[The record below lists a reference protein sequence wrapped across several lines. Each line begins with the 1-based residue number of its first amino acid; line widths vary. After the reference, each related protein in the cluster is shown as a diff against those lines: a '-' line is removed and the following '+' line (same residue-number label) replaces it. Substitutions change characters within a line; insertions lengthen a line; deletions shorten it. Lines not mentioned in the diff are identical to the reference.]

1 MKNFLILSLFTLI
14 AVGCS
19 RDELPVPDTGC
30 VRLTL
35 DLQTQEQAVLTRA
48 VDENALTDFNLFIYR
63 QGETFPT
70 EHVYTSKP
78 YSVIELVPGN
88 YDFRVVANL
97 HKDLGDLKKADLDGY
112 TDYDSEDA
120 ETLVMIGRTEQSIDF
135 STHILTIE
143 LRRKVA
149 KIGYNITLAQRAI
162 EAGIVLTS
170 VQLCNQPDEI
180 GLFDA
185 GDRIS
190 SAARFHDSEMRT
202 LGESSI
208 ATNGVFYMLPNPQG
222 TVPDIVSQADK
233 NRRNAPEHASYLRIR
248 GKKGNGKII
257 DWNVYLGANNT
268 DDFNVRSNEAHT
280 YDITIHSDGGTDTR
294 ITSWVFECTDNWPHI
309 YNSPADTG
317 LFRYTIENTSE
328 HRLTGLFRVIQG
340 DNGKVAITNRS
351 DGHNVYPPYNFE
363 ASGYGEFSLTYAP
376 ELVKRGVNSRLE
388 YRAEVTDETGE
399 TADYTFVREFANRV
413 QVFNPSGAD
422 IGVLNVTGAL
432 DRQTASDRIIAWCY
446 EDGCTL
452 TATVGA
458 GQTFDGWYADAGYT
472 HKLSESAE
480 FRYVP
485 SQSESS
491 VYAKLL
497 QPKTDISY
505 RETVKNS
512 TYMFNTNNVD
522 VTVENYSGT
531 IVVKVV
537 CADGGVVVEGAEQTK
552 TVTAGR
558 TITLDPIKFAPVK
571 AGEVTYTIQVY
582 TADGRILGTK
592 DVTNTITATKLTPK
606 IRVYYDDKVFG
617 GTYEVFDPDRIQYNW
632 YKYNRVLVDVSFS
645 PKLDYPAQLPE
656 TSFVQVAIRPSSIET
671 RSGGIHM
678 PSEDYDNY
686 ELERVRDDDGNEYII
701 GENTYFGW
709 TRSVIERS
717 SKEIFQLRYASAE
730 RPQTAC
736 LFDINSEFPL
746 RFEGFGAHSQNL
758 GTGEVS
764 KFCSD
769 MDPSTACNTHLV
781 GHPFIYCFFN
791 NDITAE
797 ELDVTPLYQGSDL
810 QIETNLNRI
819 EFINNVHSK

>member
-19 RDELPVPDTGC
+19 RDELPVSDTGC

-120 ETLVMIGRTEQSIDF
+120 ETLVMVGRTEQSIDF

-170 VQLCNQPDEI
+170 VQLCNLPDET

-190 SAARFHDSEMRT
+190 PAARFHDSEMRT

-248 GKKGNGKII
+248 GKKGNSKII

-340 DNGKVAITNRS
+340 DNGKVAITDRS
-351 DGHNVYPPYNFE
+351 NGRNVYPPYNFE

-399 TADYTFVREFANRV
+399 TADYTFVHEFANRV
-413 QVFNPSGAD
+413 QIFAAEAD
-422 IGVLNVTGAL
+422 LAKVNVTGAL

-446 EDGCTL
+446 EEGCTL

-472 HKLSESAE
+472 HKLSADRT

-485 SQSESS
+485 TQAEAK
-491 VYAKLL
+491 VYVRLAA
-497 QPKTDISY
+497 PEAAIIC
-505 RETVKNS
+505 RETNKNA
-512 TYMFNTNNVD
+512 TYMYNDNAVD
-522 VTVENYSGT
+522 LTVADYSGT
-531 IVVKVV
+531 VTVRAT
-537 CADGGVVVEGAEQTK
+537 CSDGGVFAAGAEQT
-552 TVTAGR
+552 VSVVAGR
-558 TITLDPIKFAPVK
+558 TTTLAPIQFVPLKVGK
-571 AGEVTYTIQVY
+571 VSYTIEVFTEAGQKIG
-582 TADGRILGTK
+582 TAE
-592 DVTNTITATKLTPK
+592 VTNTITATKLTPK
-606 IRVYYDDKVFG
+606 IRVYYAEPERQGDYSLDG
-617 GTYEVFDPDRIQYNW
+617 GFITDSTRVYW
-632 YKYNRVLVDVSFS
+632 YGYTKIKADVTFA
-645 PKLDYPAQLPE
+645 PTLDYPEPLAGKTLAKVKLKPTPSVSRIVFEYDILDTGPIFHVSWDVLDSSDCPDLDEIEVVYAPNATPKTYCLMDIWRIPEHYPMASSPQSFAPYTEGYNDLILPE
-656 TSFVQVAIRPSSIET
+656 DE
-671 RSGGIHM
+671 
-678 PSEDYDNY
+678 
-686 ELERVRDDDGNEYII
+686 
-701 GENTYFGW
+701 
-709 TRSVIERS
+709 
-717 SKEIFQLRYASAE
+717 
-730 RPQTAC
+730 
-736 LFDINSEFPL
+736 
-746 RFEGFGAHSQNL
+746 QNL
-758 GTGEVS
+758 DWGGFENAVFIYYSFSDDIKKDEVS
-764 KFCSD
+764 ISASYNGLDFD
-769 MDPSTACNTHLV
+769 MKTPPEIIIN
-781 GHPFIYCFFN
+781 
-791 NDITAE
+791 
-797 ELDVTPLYQGSDL
+797 EL
-810 QIETNLNRI
+810 
-819 EFINNVHSK
+819 